1 MRKLVFVILLLLMF
15 VSSKAQIPMND
26 WEFVDIEALLDSFAA
41 AQNAKK
47 DTLVVAT
54 PTTDT
59 VNVVTKKNV
68 QHKKSVAKDVYKIKK
83 ISISKTDSVRL
94 AKEAL
99 AEAAY
104 NPMFLDWVFLPDDTI
119 LSDESD
125 EGNIIHNLRTEAK
138 RHVAET
144 SLELFSC
151 HADELPDV
159 SELQLR
165 TRKRIAS
172 IDEFLFHQQLKTIP
186 QTAIKINRK
195 EKKWSIK
202 GKLSAQF
209 SQSYISKNWYT
220 GGYSNLAI
228 LSYATVSANYDNKK
242 NLRFD
247 NTLEWKAGF
256 NSTTNDSLR
265 FLNTNEDVFRISSN
279 LGLKAVK
286 NWFYSLSA
294 EFNTQLFNT
303 YVENTRE
310 LSTATFS
317 PIRFYLSL
325 GMEYK
330 YKNIVALNISPLSY
344 KLVYVMNRSKAE
356 GVTQSVADK
365 FNIPEGKST
374 LHTVGSRLQV
384 NAAYAFSKELKL
396 ETKMYLYTDYKN
408 VEFDWEIVG
417 NFIANRFLTVQ
428 LSLHPRYDS
437 SLVLAEGQKS
447 RFQFREFVSLGFLY
461 VF

>member
-1 MRKLVFVILLLLMF
+1 MRKFVFLIWLLLMF
-15 VSSKAQIPMND
+15 VSSDAQIPMKD
-26 WEFVDIEALLDSFAA
+26 WEIVDIEALLDSFVAT
-41 AQNAKK
+41 QNARK
-47 DTLVVAT
+47 DTLMVVA
-54 PTTDT
+54 PSTDT
-59 VNVVTKKNV
+59 TSVVTRKSVTN
-68 QHKKSVAKDVYKIKK
+68 KKSVAKDVYKIKK

-99 AEAAY
+99 AEASY
-104 NPMFLDWVFLPDDTI
+104 NPMFLDWVFFPDDTI

-125 EGNIIHNLRTEAK
+125 EENVIRNLRTEAK
-138 RHVAET
+138 RHIAET
-144 SLELFSC
+144 SLDLFSC
-151 HADELPDV
+151 HADELPDI

-195 EKKWSIK
+195 EKKWNIK

-265 FLNTNEDVFRISSN
+265 FLNTNEDVFRISTS
-279 LGLKAVK
+279 LGLRAVK
-286 NWFYSLSA
+286 NWYYSLSG
-294 EFNTQLFNT
+294 EFTTQLFNT
-303 YVENTRE
+303 YVENTKE
-310 LSTATFS
+310 LSTAPFS

-330 YKNIVALNISPLSY
+330 FKNIVTLNISPLSY

-374 LHTVGSRLQV
+374 LNIVGSRLQV
-384 NAAYAFSKELKL
+384 NVAYAFSKELKL

-408 VEFDWEIVG
+408 VEFDWEVVG

-437 SLVLAEGQKS
+437 SLVLAEGQKT